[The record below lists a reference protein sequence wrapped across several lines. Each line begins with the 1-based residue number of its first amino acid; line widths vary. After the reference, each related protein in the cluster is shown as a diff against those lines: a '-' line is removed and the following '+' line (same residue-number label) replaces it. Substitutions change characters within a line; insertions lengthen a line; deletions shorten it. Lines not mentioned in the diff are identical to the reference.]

1 MAAGLVAAALASLFP
16 LTALA
21 GPTEFSISPE
31 AFVST
36 LNSTDSGNG
45 GRMSIRTGIN
55 YVGTIGLKRPFS
67 SVFSL

>member
-1 MAAGLVAAALASLFP
+1 MAAALASLFP

-45 GRMSIRTGIN
+45 GRMSIRTA
-55 YVGTIGLKRPFS
+55 S
-67 SVFSL
+67 SWDH